1 MNETSRIE
9 FLVLKHLLNDEGYAT
24 RTLPYL
30 KSEYFSEKN
39 EKVVYQ
45 EIDKYLSQYNALP
58 TKEALIIELDNNSKV
73 SDEDFSRCSEI
84 VSSLDADNNTDKEWL
99 IEKTEKFCQ

>member
-1 MNETSRIE
+1 MQNRIE
-9 FLVLKHLLNDEGYAT
+9 LVVLKHLLNEEDYAR

-30 KSEYFSEKN
+30 KSEYFSEMN
-39 EKVVYQ
+39 ERVIYQ

-58 TKEALIIELDNNSKV
+58 TKEALLIELDNNTKV
-73 SDEDFSRCSEI
+73 SDENFSLCSQI
-84 VSSLDADNNTDKEWL
+84 VSELNPDVNTDKEWL